1 MLKQQTTIERPV
13 SYEGIGLHTGKKAIA
28 TFKPAPV
35 DHGIRFVRV
44 DVPGRPE
51 ILVTPRNA
59 KYDQVAGRRTILTDG
74 TVEVHTVE
82 HILATL
88 AGLGIDNVVIE
99 LDSVEA
105 AEAHDGSAAP
115 FVQLLEDAG
124 LVKQSAPKRFFKIT
138 RSISLV
144 EDGVEIVAV
153 PYNGLKI
160 SFTIEYE
167 NPWVGTQYASF
178 DIDNKTFASQIAPA
192 RTFVLFKDVD
202 GLREKGMIKG
212 GNPEN
217 AIVVKETG
225 IMNDVP
231 LRFRDEFV
239 RHKILDFLGDL
250 FLVGLPLLG
259 HFIAVRSGHASN
271 VKFVKKI
278 SEELKSDGFHRQQR
292 RETGETGKTGKGYL
306 DIDAILQIMPH
317 RYPFM
322 LVDRI
327 LELEDRKRVVGIK
340 NVTMNEPFF
349 VGHFPERPIMPAV
362 LIIEAMAQVGGVLLL
377 STVDNPEEKL
387 VYFMAIDNAKFRKPV
402 LPGDQLRFELELVR
416 LRNKICKMSGKA
428 FVDGEL
434 VAEADLLSTIV
445 DR

>member
-1 MLKQQTTIERPV
+1 MLKQQTTIEKSVR
-13 SYEGIGLHTGKKAIA
+13 YEGIGLHTGKTSVAV
-28 TFKPAPV
+28 FKPAPV

-51 ILVTPRNA
+51 IVVSPKNA
-59 KYDQVAGRRTILTDG
+59 KYDQIAGRRTILTNG

-88 AGLGIDNVVIE
+88 AGLGIDNVIIE

-105 AEAHDGSAAP
+105 AEASDGSAAP
-115 FVQLLEDAG
+115 FVELLRGAG
-124 LVKQSAPKRFFKIT
+124 LVKQSAPKRYFKVT
-138 RSISLV
+138 RPVSFN

-178 DIDNKTFASQIAPA
+178 DVDDRTFASQIAPA
-192 RTFVLFKDVD
+192 RTFVLLKDVD

-217 AIVVKETG
+217 AIVVQDNG
-225 IMNDVP
+225 IMNEVP

-259 HFIAVRSGHASN
+259 HFIAVKSGHASN
-271 VKFVKKI
+271 VKFVKKL
-278 SEELKSDGFHRQQR
+278 SEELKSDGFHREQT
-292 RETGETGKTGKGYL
+292 RETGKAYL
-306 DIDAILQIMPH
+306 DINEILQIMPH

-349 VGHFPERPIMPAV
+349 VGHFPEHPIMPAV

-402 LPGDQLRFELELVR
+402 LPGDQLRFELELVK
-416 LRNKICKMSGKA
+416 LRNRICKMSGKA

-434 VAEADLLSTIV
+434 VAEADLLSMIV